1 MESYHS
7 FRDNRITSAARIM
20 LIDAHSHLDKYN
32 DELDAALNE
41 IERTQILTVSVSM
54 DIESYR
60 RATEIATRSKF
71 IVATFGIHPWNA
83 PTYADRLPE
92 HEFELLVRGSPM
104 IGEIGLDYTL
114 SDVSRETQ
122 ISAFRLQLKLAL
134 EAHLP
139 VIIHCRKAFQD
150 LLDIVKEDGGESIGG
165 VLHAFSGSP
174 QMAAEF
180 VKLGFYLSVAGTVTY
195 RNAVRPLE
203 VVRSIPLEHLLL
215 ETDAPDMTPEPY
227 RGCPNEPAFI
237 IETASRVAQLKGITL
252 DEVAAVTTLN
262 ASRLFR
268 LP

>member
-1 MESYHS
+1 
-7 FRDNRITSAARIM
+7 M
-20 LIDAHSHLDKYN
+20 LIDTHCHLD
-32 DELDAALNE
+32 EPSISARLHDAIQAA
-41 IERTQILTVSVSM
+41 
-54 DIESYR
+54 D
-60 RATEIATRSKF
+60 RAGVKKF
-71 IVATFGIHPWNA
+71 IVPGVHPAGWGRVASLAAERQCVYPAFGLHPM
-83 PTYADRLPE
+83 YAGLCDKPLLARLAK
-92 HEFELLVRGSPM
+92 LCSSAVA